1 MGRLDNK
8 VCIITGASSGIGLAT
23 ARRFAQEGGILV
35 LFARREDRLNALKQE
50 LEEQYGSRVLVIPG
64 DVSKYEDIVRCVDT
78 TAETFG
84 RIDVLI
90 NNAGIVDYHI
100 PITRCTNEFWDKII
114 AVDMTSVFQFSREV
128 LRYMEPAGKGSI
140 VNVSSEAGYY
150 GNCGFPYSAAKAAVI
165 AMTKNIAIQF
175 NETNIR
181 CNCICPGTT
190 PTELNC
196 PEEMKK
202 FHSDY
207 ARHCFKCKNE
217 DCPPCDPEDQANAM
231 LYFACDESKSTTGQA
246 LVVDHGEK
254 L

>member
-8 VCIITGASSGIGLAT
+8 VCIITGASSGIGLAA
-23 ARRFAQEGGILV
+23 ARRFAEEGAILS
-35 LFARREDRLNALKQE
+35 LFARRADRLEALRAE
-50 LEEQYGSRVLVIPG
+50 LEEKHGTRVLVIPG
-64 DVSKYEDIVRCVDT
+64 DVTRYEDIVCCVDT
-78 TAETFG
+78 TARMFG

-90 NNAGIVDYHI
+90 NNAGIVDDHI
-100 PITRCTNEFWDKII
+100 PITRCSNEFW
-114 AVDMTSVFQFSREV
+114 DMTSVFQFSREV

-175 NETNIR
+175 NETAIR

-190 PTELNC
+190 PTELNS
-196 PEEMKK
+196 PEAMKR
-202 FHSDY
+202 FHTDY

-217 DCPPCDPEDQANAM
+217 DCPPCDPVDQANAL

-246 LVVDHGEK
+246 LVIDHGEK

>member
-8 VCIITGASSGIGLAT
+8 VCIITGASSGIGLAA
-23 ARRFAQEGGILV
+23 ARRFAEEGAILS
-35 LFARREDRLNALKQE
+35 LFARRADRLEALRAE
-50 LEEQYGSRVLVIPG
+50 LEEKHGTRVLVIPG
-64 DVSKYEDIVRCVDT
+64 DVTRYEDIVCCVDT
-78 TAETFG
+78 TARMFG

-90 NNAGIVDYHI
+90 NNAGIVDDHI
-100 PITRCTNEFWDKII
+100 PITRCSNEFWDKII

-150 GNCGFPYSAAKAAVI
+150 GNCGFPYSAAKASVI

-175 NETNIR
+175 NETAIR

-190 PTELNC
+190 PTELNS
-196 PEEMKK
+196 PEAMKH
-202 FHSDY
+202 FHTDY

-217 DCPPCDPEDQANAM
+217 DCPPCDPVDQANAL

-246 LVVDHGEK
+246 LVIDHGEK